1 MSISLEIYGL
11 VAICAT
17 AMVIT
22 RPIAVHALLYLVTA
36 LLALACV
43 FDVLGAPFAAVLEV
57 IIYAGAI
64 IVLFVFVVMMVNL
77 GQPDE
82 LREKGWLSAGTWT
95 GPSILALLLLSTMIY
110 ALWHGTAPANGPANG
125 PAMGPIGPQEVG
137 LSLYGPYIL
146 TVELSSFLLL
156 AGLVSA
162 YHIGRRIGEKN

>member
-11 VAICAT
+11 IAICAT

-22 RPIAVHALLYLVTA
+22 RTTPVHALLYLITA
-36 LLALACV
+36 LLALACA
-43 FDVLGAPFAAVLEV
+43 FDTLGAPFASMLE
-57 IIYAGAI
+57 IIVYAGAI

-82 LREKGWLSAGTWT
+82 LREQHWLSAGVWA
-95 GPSILALLLLSTMIY
+95 GPAVLAVLLLSTLLF
-110 ALWHGTAPANGPANG
+110 ALWHGAAEPVSGPV
-125 PAMGPIGPQEVG
+125 GPISPQEVG
-137 LSLYGPYIL
+137 MSLYGPYIL

-162 YHIGRRIGEKN
+162 YHIGRRIGEKP